1 MTRSIGSGLGV
12 LLLAAAVFS
21 QTLPEGRALAVEHA
35 IPFGQIQG
43 KLILYG
49 DYLVFVDEA
58 QPSDSFVA
66 PRAAIENL
74 TADGASI
81 TIQLS
86 APVRNRTGEVRR
98 LSFRALNGDP
108 SPITSWYGSRPAAPE
123 AAAAATAPAAPAPEG
138 AKVFPA
144 SHNHRIGS
152 CSGRL
157 LITAD
162 RLSYESTDSV
172 SHSRRWE
179 LKQIREI
186 SLPNP
191 YELNIRPFGES
202 NYKLRLEGSGMD
214 PAAYKEL
221 VDRIAAARAL
231 K

>member
-1 MTRSIGSGLGV
+1 M
-12 LLLAAAVFS
+12 LLRAIVALAAFAMAAAAV
-21 QTLPEGRALAVEHA
+21 PPGRAVAVEHA
-35 IPFGQIQG
+35 VPFGQIPG
-43 KLILYG
+43 KLILYA
-49 DYLVFVDEA
+49 DYLVFYDEG
-58 QPSDSFVA
+58 QPADSFVA
-66 PRAAIENL
+66 PKSSIERL
-74 TADGASI
+74 DSDGTVI
-81 TIQLS
+81 TVQLKE
-86 APVRNRTGEVRR
+86 AVRNRSGEVQRV
-98 LSFRALNGDP
+98 SFRVLDGDP
-108 SPITSWYGSRPAAPE
+108 GPVTSWFGMASAAVPAAP
-123 AAAAATAPAAPAPEG
+123 AQAVSSGQPAPEG

-162 RLSYESTDSV
+162 QLSYESTDAV

-191 YELNIRPFGES
+191 YELNVRPFGEG
-202 NYKLRLEGSGMD
+202 NYKIRLEGSGMD
-214 PAAYKEL
+214 PQTYKDL